1 MNRAF
6 QQYRTVQT
14 TTASGIELVL
24 MLYRGAI
31 RFLNSAVAALE
42 ERDLERAH
50 RALLRAQDI
59 VRELRT
65 TLDLQH
71 GSDLAG
77 ELERLY
83 VYLEER
89 LVDANVTKDA
99 AAANEVRALLQ
110 ELAAAWESVQ
120 KSGVATTS
128 TPLAPEAASG

>member
-31 RFLNSAVAALE
+31 RFLNSAGAALE
-42 ERDLERAH
+42 QRDLERAH
-50 RALLRAQDI
+50 RDLLRVQDI

-65 TLDLQH
+65 TLDLTH
-71 GSDLAG
+71 GGDLAG

-83 VYLEER
+83 AYFEER
-89 LVDANVTKDA
+89 LVHANIHKDA
-99 AAANEVRALLQ
+99 AAVNEVRALLQ
-110 ELAAAWESVQ
+110 ELAVAWESLQ
-120 KSGVATTS
+120 KSGVT
-128 TPLAPEAASG
+128 AASASLDPEGVGG